1 MSHLTRMST
10 QDTLDEIHKRVSAAI
25 PGAIIQA
32 NGGGGHYTIS
42 VVSAQF
48 EGLRTL
54 ARKRLVY
61 SAITE
66 LMTGSDAPIH
76 AVDRLDTKT
85 P

>member
-1 MSHLTRMST
+1 MSHHTRMSA
-10 QDTLDEIHKRVSAAI
+10 QDTLDEIQRRVTAAL
-25 PGAIIQA
+25 PDASVQA
-32 NGGGGHYTIS
+32 TGGGGHFTIS
-42 VVSAQF
+42 VVSSQF

-66 LMTGSDAPIH
+66 LMTGDDAPIH
-76 AVDRLDTKT
+76 AVDRLDTNT